1 MSKCKLCKIEN
12 IEKIEFCDL
21 LCEKCSE
28 CNYLIFKGDQFD
40 LFILNLTHYYNIGNI
55 RKYYNLDDMT
65 SFEKYAFDY
74 FLKYMSKINEAI
86 FKNKFLET
94 NMQCSI
100 CNDQL
105 YFTKVKNVKIYICK
119 NCEAMY
125 LNKNELI
132 NYINDEALAYDK
144 FVKYMQNLK
153 FKIKRFFHRRKNNG
167 KK

>member
-12 IEKIEFCDL
+12 IKKIEFCDL
-21 LCEKCSE
+21 LCEKCNK
-28 CNYLIFKGDQFD
+28 CNFLIFKGNQFD
-40 LFILNLTHYYNIGNI
+40 LFILNLINYYNVGHI
-55 RKYYNLDDMT
+55 RKYYDLDDMT
-65 SFEKYAFDY
+65 SFERYSYDY
-74 FLKYMSKINEAI
+74 FFKYMNKINDSI

-94 NMQCSI
+94 NMNCSI
-100 CNDQL
+100 CYDQL
-105 YFTKVKNVKIYICK
+105 YFTKVKNVRIYICK
-119 NCEAMY
+119 NCKTIY

-144 FVKYMQNLK
+144 FVKYMQNLR